1 MDSMTK
7 NKNIELALKN
17 SHDYQQ
23 YRQLIADLRAQNKAT
38 SDNHSE
44 AFLNYTDLNIGR
56 MDKWDKRFL
65 LSDEQLAKLVRL
77 EHKQTW
83 LVITEGWCGDA
94 AHVVPVLA
102 KIAAASQGEIDLRLV
117 LRDENLDLMDD
128 YLTNG
133 GRSIP
138 KLIFLNEDQEEIGM
152 WGPRPAD
159 AQQIM
164 EEGKAAGKEKA
175 EITIDLQKWYAR
187 NRGVQIAEEVI
198 DLV

>member
-1 MDSMTK
+1 MQ

-17 SHDYQQ
+17 SHDYKQ

-38 SDNHSE
+38 GDNHSD

-77 EHKQTW
+77 ENKQTW

-102 KIAAASQGEIDLRLV
+102 KIAEASQGKIDLRLV

-138 KLIFLNEDQEEIGM
+138 KLIILNEEQEGIGM
-152 WGPRPAD
+152 WGPRPED
-159 AQQIM
+159 AQRIM
-164 EEGKAAGKEKA
+164 VEGKAAGKEKA

-187 NRGVQIAEEVI
+187 NRGVQIAEEI
-198 DLV
+198 MDLV